1 VINVGAQRYALF
13 ALLAAA
19 LFGAS
24 TPFAKLLLGQSSP
37 WLLAG
42 LLYLGSGLGLA
53 LLYTL
58 RQKNS
63 GGARLAKG
71 DWRWLAG
78 ATLTG
83 GVMAPIL
90 LLWGLSGT
98 HAASASLLLNLEGVI
113 TTAVAAWLFHE
124 SVSRRVWLGSAVMLV
139 AGLMLSW
146 QSSTVISVPALA
158 VVGACLCWAID
169 NNLTRRVSTND
180 PVLIAMI
187 KGLVAGSVNTAI
199 AIALGMHLPP
209 APIIAGALALGFFSY
224 GISLVLFIV
233 ALRHLGSARTGA
245 HFSTAP
251 FMGAG
256 IALLIF
262 SESISVE
269 FWLATA
275 LMIIATWLVLSEQ
288 HDHQHTHEVI
298 THAHTHRHDEH
309 HQHDRHSMQGEPHSH
324 LHTHDPLTHQHAH
337 LPDIHHRHPH

>member
-1 VINVGAQRYALF
+1 LINIGAQRYALF

-42 LLYLGSGLGLA
+42 MLYLGSGLGLA

-146 QSSTVISVPALA
+146 QSSTAISVPALA

-309 HQHDRHSMQGEPHSH
+309 HQHDHDSMQGEPHSH
-324 LHTHDPLTHQHAH
+324 LHMHDPLTHQHAH